1 MNTET
6 LQAKL
11 AELARTKAIDKL
23 NKIFSAFEKELND
36 INVLFDKFEI
46 TLDGK
51 TYKTPVSTMVKTLR
65 ETVEKSTIQYQVKKD
80 TDEFIE
86 KVERLSVE
94 LEELKDRIQ

>member
-51 TYKTPVSTMVKTLR
+51 TCKTSVSTMVKTLR

-80 TDEFIE
+80 TDKFIE